1 MIDVG
6 YLAAFGGGVL
16 TLISPCGAL
25 LLPSFFAY
33 AFDGIGALV
42 SRTGVFTLGLMT
54 TLVPLGAGASLATG
68 LLFDHRQTLVA
79 VAGWSLIVLG
89 SVAAAGGG
97 FGSGL
102 ASRVQGRFAGRR
114 GVLPVY
120 GLGAVYGFA
129 GFCSGPILGA
139 VLTVAATDGRPQR
152 GAALLAVYALGMAVP
167 MFLLAFGWE
176 RWGVGRWSWL
186 RGREVRIG
194 RWRGHTTSLLTG
206 TLFVGLGSWF
216 LFTDGTAGGIG
227 PSPDLETEVALQS
240 WVQRLD
246 AAVPDLAI
254 LGVVGLIAAL
264 VLARRLRGRVVDGA
278 RERRR

>member
-1 MIDVG
+1 MLDVG
-6 YLAAFGGGVL
+6 YVAAFGGGVL
-16 TLISPCGAL
+16 TLVSPCGAL

-42 SRTGVFTLGLMT
+42 GRTVVFALGLMT

-79 VAGWSLIVLG
+79 VAGWSLVGLG
-89 SVAAAGGG
+89 LLTAAGGG
-97 FGSGL
+97 FGSTL
-102 ASRVQGRFAGRR
+102 AGRAQGRVAGRR

-139 VLTVAATDGRPQR
+139 VLTVAATDGRPGR

-167 MFLLAFGWE
+167 MFLLAFGWD
-176 RWGVGRWSWL
+176 RWGLGRSRWL
-186 RGREVRIG
+186 RGREVRVG
-194 RWRGHTTSLLTG
+194 PWRGHTTTLLTG
-206 TLFVGLGSWF
+206 SLFVGLGAWF
-216 LFTDGTAGGIG
+216 LATDGTGGGLG
-227 PSPDLETEVALQS
+227 PSADLETEVALQS
-240 WVQRLD
+240 WIQRVD

-254 LGVVGLIAAL
+254 LAVVGVAAAA
-264 VLARRLRGRVVDGA
+264 VLLRRLWA
-278 RERRR
+278 RTGDRTTRR